1 MSSAEVL
8 FVYVK
13 QLNCTTVISLP
24 VILQNNWIA
33 TLVVLK
39 ADISHACLSF
49 AFVFWEDQY
58 AMLWTQTNAKRKT
71 TRFNNQFHSN
81 NLRNSRAGRNVVNN
95 SCSPSLISSPLYSL
109 PPFTPSS
116 LLHTLF
122 ITAYFPLA
130 IAIVSHPPTN
140 QPTPCIIHM
149 RAGVC
154 PESSL
159 SFPELHWYY
168 YRAVLRG
175 GGGRRQIPLLL
186 QPPAPPLPPLL
197 CITQQR
203 KCFFL

>member
-1 MSSAEVL
+1 M
-8 FVYVK
+8 
-13 QLNCTTVISLP
+13 
-24 VILQNNWIA
+24 
-33 TLVVLK
+33 VLK

-71 TRFNNQFHSN
+71 TRFNNQFHFN

-140 QPTPCIIHM
+140 QPTPLHHSHEGWRLPWELPVIS
-149 RAGVC
+149 RA
-154 PESSL
+154 
-159 SFPELHWYY
+159 
-168 YRAVLRG
+168 
-175 GGGRRQIPLLL
+175 PLVLL
-186 QPPAPPLPPLL
+186 QGRAQRRGWKQANSSTTTTTSTTTAAAALYHPAAEVL
-197 CITQQR
+197 
-203 KCFFL
+203 